1 MTEELKK
8 AIDLIEEAGGIVM
21 MADSFDEDGES
32 RDDYL
37 ARLEAEEAKEK
48 EQLEQW
54 QKERKETLT
63 EMAKD
68 FDKMLNSKDFSYDK
82 VEDMVH
88 GYGCDMDDLE
98 DLIHNFY

>member
-8 AIDLIEEAGGIVM
+8 AISLVEEAGGIVM
-21 MADSFDEDGES
+21 MADDFQEGEES

-37 ARLEAEEAKEK
+37 ARLEAEEAKEA
-48 EQLEQW
+48 EQLAKW
-54 QKERKETLT
+54 QKERKQTLT
-63 EMAKD
+63 QMAKD
-68 FDKMLNSKDFSYDK
+68 FDRMLGSKIFNYDA

-98 DLIHNFY
+98 DLIHNYY